1 MARKKEKQGDKMRRK
16 IYAFLVRYVTTNG
29 FAPTVR
35 EIGAAVGLKS
45 TSTVYSHLWK
55 LEREGK
61 IVMKGNSPRA
71 IRLVGFEFRKV
82 GD

>member
-1 MARKKEKQGDKMRRK
+1 MARKKEKHGDKMRRK
-16 IYAFLVRYVTTNG
+16 IYAFLVRYVTKNG
-29 FAPTVR
+29 FAPSVR

-45 TSTVYSHLWK
+45 TSTVNSHLWK
-55 LEREGK
+55 LESEGK
-61 IVMKGNSPRA
+61 IVVRGNSPRA